1 LSISSV
7 VLTGILAVFSIFV
20 ILYIIFI
27 LMSLVFRDKAPRKK
41 EVITP
46 PQMPQQAEVESHED
60 DTHIAIISAVVTEM
74 LGKPV
79 SVKKVYQSRNY
90 GLEDRTTTW
99 RKSGWK
105 GARGWRANSGW

>member
-1 LSISSV
+1 MSISSF

-27 LMSLVFRDKAPRKK
+27 LMSLVFRDKGSRKK
-41 EVITP
+41 EVPTP
-46 PQMPQQAEVESHED
+46 PQMPQQAENHQD
-60 DTHIAIISAVVTEM
+60 DTHIAIISAVITEI

-79 SVKKVYQSRNY
+79 LVKKVYQSRNY
-90 GLEDRTTTW
+90 DLEDRTTTW

-105 GARGWRANSGW
+105 GARGWRASSGW